1 MATRRSVLSIP
12 LTSSSNQPTPINTP
26 EANTKRRSDFI
37 PKSVTFI
44 TPPPTK
50 HKRQSLPPSKVIPK
64 SVTFAEPKEL
74 TTTRPKRESLRPRA
88 SFAPEPK
95 PIRQSPIISP
105 KPVDECL
112 KEPDQ
117 STSNTATNSTS
128 PMKLRPKRPSINLR
142 MNDYVFDLPASLKAN
157 FQVIPTSS
165 SIPNT
170 SLVQQPS
177 PKKIELYVF
186 IIIVL
191 FMLFNYCIFRRVND
205 ESVELITDE
214 PMEVDDNNNKI
225 VNIAPVK
232 LKTTSDISVQTDEIQ
247 PEPEPEPKPVA
258 YPVYNVFAFNKI
270 LKFFS

>member
-1 MATRRSVLSIP
+1 MQNNVEVKQTEEVNIVEEKKTTEEQPTRMATRRTVLSIP
-12 LTSSSNQPTPINTP
+12 PTSSSNQPTPINTP

-50 HKRQSLPPSKVIPK
+50 HKRQSLPPSKKVIPK
-64 SVTFAEPKEL
+64 SITFAEPKEL
-74 TTTRPKRESLRPRA
+74 TPTRPKRESLRPRA

-112 KEPDQ
+112 IEPDQ
-117 STSNTATNSTS
+117 SKSNTATNSTS

-165 SIPNT
+165 SIPNP
-170 SLVQQPS
+170 SLVQPPS
-177 PKKIELYVF
+177 PKQSPKQIELYVF
-186 IIIVL
+186 L
-191 FMLFNYCIFRRVND
+191 
-205 ESVELITDE
+205 S
-214 PMEVDDNNNKI
+214 
-225 VNIAPVK
+225 
-232 LKTTSDISVQTDEIQ
+232 
-247 PEPEPEPKPVA
+247 
-258 YPVYNVFAFNKI
+258 
-270 LKFFS
+270 